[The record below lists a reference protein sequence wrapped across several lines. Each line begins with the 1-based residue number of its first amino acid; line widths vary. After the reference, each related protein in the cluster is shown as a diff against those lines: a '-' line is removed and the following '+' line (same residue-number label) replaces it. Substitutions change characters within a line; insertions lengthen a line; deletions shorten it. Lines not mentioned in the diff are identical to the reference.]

1 MAAGLGF
8 KTFNTGD
15 VLSAGDTNGYLMQG
29 VLVFADAAARTAA
42 ITSPQE
48 GQTSYLKDT
57 DVIQVYS
64 GSAWVTKSG
73 APSPL
78 TTKGDVYTYSTTDA
92 RLAVGANDTVLIAD
106 SSTATGLKWGTP
118 SSGGMTL
125 IQTINANAVDTI
137 SFTSIPTTYKQ
148 LYITFR
154 DVFMNNNSDSVVVRF
169 NNSSAAVYSMF
180 SIEKFTSSIGANV
193 YGDANQVNRVIN
205 NTGTAATP
213 KRNLCTGYFLVLDA
227 DQSSNH
233 NYEFWSGGSNNSDVA
248 TGTMGRGL
256 FYPTT
261 AAAINR
267 IDFIRPDSNLIS
279 GTFQLYGVS

>member
-1 MAAGLGF
+1 MANPTTNYSWQMPTSTDLVTDLPADFEVFGQAVD
-8 KTFNTGD
+8 NTMATMIPKSLVDAKGD
-15 VLSAGDTNGYLMQG
+15 II
-29 VLVFADAAARTAA
+29 AATAA
-42 ITSPQE
+42 
-48 GQTSYLKDT
+48 DT
-57 DVIQVYS
+57 VS
-64 GSAWVTKSG
+64 
-73 APSPL
+73 
-78 TTKGDVYTYSTTDA
+78 
-92 RLAVGANDTVLIAD
+92 RLAVGTNNQVLIAD

-118 SSGGMTL
+118 ASGGMTL
-125 IQTINANAVDTI
+125 IQTINASAVDTI

-154 DVFMNNNSDSVVVRF
+154 DVFMNNNSDSVIVRF

-213 KRNLCTGYFLVLDA
+213 KRNLCTGYLLVLDA

-267 IDFIRPDSNLIS
+267 IDFIRPDTNLIS